1 MQYAIGIDIGGTNIK
16 AMCVSPDGKVLQQH
30 SYATGDA
37 AGDSQGEAKW
47 VSRVLAIVQQIS
59 QSQEGEAT
67 WVGITSPGVARPD
80 GSSISWMV
88 GRMEQVVDLDWTK
101 HLQWPRPVPVLNDA
115 HAALLGEVWQGA
127 ATGAKDA
134 ILLTLGTG
142 VGGAVLANGK
152 LLKGH
157 TGRAGHLGHIS
168 LNPNG
173 PLDICRTP
181 GSFEDA
187 IGNSTIHARSDGR
200 FASTAALVEA
210 YEAGDIE
217 ATHIWLNSVHALAVS
232 IASLINCVD
241 PEFVILGGG
250 IANAGD
256 SLFKPLEQFL
266 DRVEWRP
273 TGTKVQ
279 IVPAKLGE
287 FAGAL
292 GAAYN
297 AMDD

>member
-16 AMCVSPDGKVLQQH
+16 AVCVSPDGVILQQH
-30 SYATGDA
+30 SYATDDGP
-37 AGDSQGEAKW
+37 GEAKW
-47 VSRVLAIVQQIS
+47 VTRVPQVVEQIRAS
-59 QSQEGEAT
+59 QDGDAV
-67 WVGITSPGVARPD
+67 WIGITSPGVARPS
-80 GSSISWMV
+80 GESISWMV
-88 GRMEQVVDLDWTK
+88 GRMEQVVDLNWTE
-101 HLQWPRPVPVLNDA
+101 HLSWPRLVPVLNDA

-127 ATGAKDA
+127 AVGAQNA

-142 VGGAVLANGK
+142 VGGAVLANGQ

-168 LNPNG
+168 LDPDG

-187 IGNSTIHARSDGR
+187 IGNCTIMQRSDGR
-200 FASTAALVEA
+200 FASTAALVKAHESGDA
-210 YEAGDIE
+210 Y
-217 ATHIWLNSVHALAVS
+217 ATRIWLNSVHALAVS
-232 IASLINCVD
+232 IASLVNCVD
-241 PEFVILGGG
+241 PEFVIVGGG

-273 TGTKVQ
+273 TGSSVR

-292 GAAYN
+292 GAAFN
-297 AMDD
+297 AMQVDA